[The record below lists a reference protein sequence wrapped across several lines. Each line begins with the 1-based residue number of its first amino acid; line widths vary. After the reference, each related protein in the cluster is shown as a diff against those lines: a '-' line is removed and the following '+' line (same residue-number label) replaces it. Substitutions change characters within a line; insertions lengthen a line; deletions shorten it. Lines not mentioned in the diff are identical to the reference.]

1 MEKPDFKIKT
11 DRGSSNFGNHLKQ
24 EDNHRIIFSAPFGTG
39 KTTFLK
45 DYFERNK
52 SEYQVF
58 HLFPINYSV
67 ASNEDIFELIK
78 YDILF
83 NFLSLG
89 IEFEKITIPKSISFG
104 FFLQNNPEN
113 IIMPFVR
120 QIPLIG
126 KQVAEIAKEIIQLY
140 KKFELEH
147 KGNQSDQ
154 EKTIIKFLE
163 EINQSKGSV
172 KEEDFYTQLI
182 CELSS
187 QIKAKDNDKKTVLV
201 IDDLDRIDPDHIFRI
216 LNVFSAHFDHDS
228 NGNKF
233 NFDKIILVCDINN
246 IRKIYSNRYGQD
258 VDFSGYIDKFYSKDI
273 FEFEL
278 LHEVEG
284 KLNDLFYS
292 INLKSS
298 NETHELY
305 KLKDYEDVRF
315 ILYII
320 FALQK
325 SGNLPIRKLLK
336 LFSKE
341 ITISDTRSGPRINGR
356 YFSVYDFRFLIVYQ
370 AVKTIFPDFK
380 SFMYSLNFISENSES
395 NPYSNYKSEY
405 LKMLIPFLSFPIHSW
420 KLELNKSVSGSHL
433 YEDYKIDWDV
443 KPIEKNTNGN
453 TTIKFEVN
461 CNAFKSGNEIPLENL
476 DLFKLTKET
485 IDIVEKYD
493 LNWIKY

>member
-11 DRGSSNFGNHLKQ
+11 DRGSSNFGNHLNQ

-45 DYFERNK
+45 DYFERHK

-89 IEFEKITIPKSISFG
+89 IEFEKVTIPKSISFS

-147 KGNQSDQ
+147 NGNQSDQ

-187 QIKAKDNDKKTVLV
+187 QIKAKNNDKKTILI

-228 NGNKF
+228 NENKF
-233 NFDKIILVCDINN
+233 DFDKIILVCDIHN

-258 VDFSGYIDKFYSKDI
+258 VDFSGYIDKFYSKETFHFDLLP
-273 FEFEL
+273 EL
-278 LHEVEG
+278 EDKLSEVFLTVILTTTNERDR
-284 KLNDLFYS
+284 LYS
-292 INLKSS
+292 
-298 NETHELY
+298 
-305 KLKDYEDVRF
+305 LKDHIDIRF
-315 ILYII
+315 ILYLIYA
-320 FALQK
+320 FHK
-325 SGNLPIRKLLK
+325 SGYLPIRKLFK
-336 LFSKE
+336 IFSKQ
-341 ITISDTRSGPRINGR
+341 ITIKERRRGPRINGR
-356 YFSVYDFRFLIVYQ
+356 DVSVYDLRFLIVYQ
-370 AVKTIFPDFK
+370 SLKSIISDFEEFK
-380 SFMYSLNFISENSES
+380 LRLNDMKENIEN
-395 NPYSNYKSEY
+395 NPYSDYKADY
-405 LKMLIPFLSFPIHSW
+405 LHVLVPILSYPDHLW
-420 KLELNKSVSGSHL
+420 KLEINKELNGFIEIEDFRIEWSIIPKEKDRHSGTSISF
-433 YEDYKIDWDV
+433 ETSYKV
-443 KPIEKNTNGN
+443 FKNGN
-453 TTIKFEVN
+453 ELAPET
-461 CNAFKSGNEIPLENL
+461 ANL
-476 DLFKLTKET
+476 FILSKKAIE
-485 IDIVEKYD
+485 IVERYN
-493 LNWIKY
+493 LNWIA